1 MTLPYPVLLVA
12 HRGLAEGLLAAA
24 EAILGE
30 RPPVDHLSNEGKNPR
45 DLGREIDGWLA
56 GHPGP
61 ALILADLGFGSCCQ
75 TARLVSRDR
84 TGVAVVAGVNLP
96 ILLAVVRSHP
106 SPDFATYVR
115 HLVDRGRES
124 VEPYLGG
131 NPL

>member
-30 RPPVDHLSNEGKNPR
+30 RLPVDHLSNEGKSPR
-45 DLGREIDGWLA
+45 ELGKEIDAWLA
-56 GHPGP
+56 AHPGP
-61 ALILADLGFGSCCQ
+61 VLILADLGFGSCCQ

-84 TGVAVVAGVNLP
+84 DEVAVLAGVNLP
-96 ILLAVVRSHP
+96 IVLAVVRSRAALDFP
-106 SPDFATYVR
+106 SYVR

-124 VEPYLGG
+124 VEPYLAG